1 MNTYMEEYFKVK
13 DKELE
18 YKELYKKYTRYA
30 AGADWLQESYS
41 TIILGPSEDFGGD
54 DITSPIALA
63 DLKSYIEDDGQLL
76 LFHDTLTKFSDKG
89 TSTLT
94 ATLRSYFGMDRYHF
108 NDPVTTDASQNYVKY
123 TTTQDSDKYFMTNL
137 STTKDES
144 RYTSWLSDMKK
155 VFGSTPSKYLTS
167 VRLYRCGKCQW

>member
-1 MNTYMEEYFKVK
+1 MEEYFKVK

-76 LFHDTLTKFSDKG
+76 LFHDTLTKNSDKG
-89 TSTLT
+89 TSPPP
-94 ATLRSYFGMDRYHF
+94 APPRPSPGPARY
-108 NDPVTTDASQNYVKY
+108 V
-123 TTTQDSDKYFMTNL
+123 
-137 STTKDES
+137 
-144 RYTSWLSDMKK
+144 
-155 VFGSTPSKYLTS
+155 S
-167 VRLYRCGKCQW
+167 VSL